1 VPHLRSLVAEASKR
15 LADAGVPSPEHDAR
29 ELVAFAMG
37 LERIPAINPEIT
49 ADHARR
55 FEALLARRVAREP
68 LQHIVGST
76 VFRYATLL
84 VRAGVFVPRPE
95 TEVVAQVAID
105 EASVIAATGHQPL
118 VVDLCCGAGGI
129 ALSVATEVPSAV
141 VHAVDASREAVNL
154 TVANARAL
162 GATRVSVVT
171 GDVAD
176 QSLLTDLDG
185 TVDVLVSNPP
195 YIPSDAIPLDPEVRD
210 YDPPA
215 ALFGGGVDGLDVPNA
230 VVVAAARL
238 LRPGGLFVMEHA
250 DVQGE
255 STRTLAML
263 TGSFTSIETRQD
275 LAGRD
280 RMLVA
285 RRR

>member
-1 VPHLRSLVAEASKR
+1 VAEASKR

-154 TVANARAL
+154 TVANAQAL

-185 TVDVLVSNPP
+185 RVDVLVSNPP

>member
-154 TVANARAL
+154 TVANAQAL

-185 TVDVLVSNPP
+185 RVDVLVSNPP

-215 ALFGGGVDGLDVPNA
+215 ALFGGGIDGLDVPNA